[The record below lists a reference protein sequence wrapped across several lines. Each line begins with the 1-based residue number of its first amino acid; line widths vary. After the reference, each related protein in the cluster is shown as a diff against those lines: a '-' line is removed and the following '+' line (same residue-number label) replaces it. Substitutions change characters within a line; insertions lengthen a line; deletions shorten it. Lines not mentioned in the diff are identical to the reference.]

1 MSTNLSSPSRF
12 SGNNVIPFFP
22 ARRSDRRIKRL
33 VAALALVSLG
43 AACGIKADSAGN
55 QGGTALQSAV
65 TPGIP
70 GTEFVYFPGQYV
82 NQATE
87 PSAHIQAF

>member
-22 ARRSDRRIKRL
+22 AHRSDRRIKRL

-43 AACGIKADSAGN
+43 AACGMKADAVVN
-55 QGGTALQSAV
+55 QGGTALQAAASPS
-65 TPGIP
+65 TPGD
-70 GTEFVYFPGQYV
+70 GFVYFPGQYV
-82 NQATE
+82 NRATE
-87 PSAHIQAF
+87 PSEHFQAF